1 MMIDARFPFC
11 SNINFAVRNRAR
23 CHAVT
28 NGEKISLSSFMD
40 YFELNLLVCSMCAP
54 EFDVETSKLV
64 VCTLYGVGKL
74 GFFL

>member
-1 MMIDARFPFC
+1 MIDARFPFC

-40 YFELNLLVCSMCAP
+40 YFELNLLVCVRQNLM
-54 EFDVETSKLV
+54 SKLRNWLSV
-64 VCTLYGVGKL
+64 LCTASVS
-74 GFFL
+74 